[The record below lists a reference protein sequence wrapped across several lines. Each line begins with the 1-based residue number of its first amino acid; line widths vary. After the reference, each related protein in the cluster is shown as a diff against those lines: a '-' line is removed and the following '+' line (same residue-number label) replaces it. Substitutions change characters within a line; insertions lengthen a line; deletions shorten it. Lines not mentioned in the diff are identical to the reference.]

1 MRVLYL
7 DRLLCMEILADTLLL
22 WAAGKLC
29 SARRS
34 LWRLAL
40 AGTLGGLYAVLTLYF
55 PPAATVPGK
64 VGALLGML
72 LLAYGREKKLWKL
85 GLAFL
90 FLCAVYG
97 GVAAAVTLALGRATA
112 RALLFSAGISLG
124 ICALPFRFAGPR
136 GGRSRLL
143 LRGPGGTVELLA
155 LRDTGHELTDPFT
168 GKSVVVASEEALT
181 PIFSPE
187 VRSKLA
193 ATRDLPPQLRLE
205 ALGGGFFLLPLRTVS
220 GSGLALC
227 GRAEE
232 LVADGESL
240 GSCRVVFSREEIRA
254 GGGCNALIGG
264 EPV

>member
-7 DRLLCMEILADTLLL
+7 DRLLCLEILADTLLL

-34 LWRLAL
+34 PWRLAL
-40 AGTLGGLYAVLTLYF
+40 AGTVGGLYAVLTLVF
-55 PPAATVPGK
+55 PPAASVPGRI
-64 VGALLGML
+64 GALLGML

-97 GVAAAVTLALGRATA
+97 GIAAAVTLAAGRATA

-124 ICALPFRFAGPR
+124 VCALPFRFAGPR
-136 GGRSRLL
+136 GGRCRLL
-143 LRGPGGTVELLA
+143 LRGPGGSVELLA

-168 GKSVVVASEEALT
+168 GKNVIVASEEALE

-187 VRSKLA
+187 VRARLA
-193 ATRDLPPQLRLE
+193 ATRGLPPQERME
-205 ALGGGFFLLPLRTVS
+205 ALGSGFFLLPLRTVS

-232 LVADGESL
+232 LVADGESQ
-240 GSCRVVFSREEIRA
+240 GSCRVVFSQGEIRA

-264 EPV
+264 EL

>member
-7 DRLLCMEILADTLLL
+7 DRLLCLEILADTLLL

-34 LWRLAL
+34 PWRLAL
-40 AGTLGGLYAVLTLYF
+40 AGTVGGLYAVLTLLF
-55 PPAATVPGK
+55 PPAAAIPGR

-90 FLCAVYG
+90 FLCAVFG
-97 GVAAAVTLALGRATA
+97 GVAAAVTLAAGRATA

-124 ICALPFRFAGPR
+124 VCALPFRFAGPR
-136 GGRSRLL
+136 GGRY
-143 LRGPGGTVELLA
+143 
-155 LRDTGHELTDPFT
+155 TGHELTDPFT
-168 GKSVVVASEEALT
+168 GKSVVVASEEALA

-187 VRSKLA
+187 VRDRLA
-193 ATRDLPPQLRLE
+193 ATRDLPPQERLE
-205 ALGGGFFLLPLRTVS
+205 ALGSGFFLLPLRTVS

-232 LVADGESL
+232 LEAEGESM

-264 EPV
+264 EMT